1 MKKLLIVVDY
11 QKDFVDGA
19 LGFEGAAALDK
30 VIAEKVRAYQE
41 AGDDVVVTLDTHGDD
56 YPYTQEGQRLPI
68 AHCLRY
74 TGGWRMY
81 GETAR
86 LTEDCRAFEKPTFGS
101 AGLFAYLCQYR
112 YSSIEL
118 CGLVS
123 NICVISNAVLAKT
136 AQPDTEI
143 IVDAAA
149 TGSADAELNLAALK
163 VMAGLQI
170 SVLNMP

>member
-1 MKKLLIVVDY
+1 MKKLLVVVDY
-11 QKDFVDGA
+11 QRDFVDGS
-19 LGFEGAAALDK
+19 LGFAGAADLDS
-30 VIAEKVRAYQE
+30 VIAGKVASYLE
-41 AGDDVVVTLDTHGDD
+41 AGDDVVVTLDTHNAD
-56 YPYTQEGQRLPI
+56 YLLTQEGQRLPVE
-68 AHCLRY
+68 HCLRDSA
-74 TGGWRMY
+74 GWRMY

-86 LTEDCRAFEKPTFGS
+86 LTEDCRAFEKPSFGS
-101 AGLFAYLCQYR
+101 DRLFDFLRRSR
-112 YSSIEL
+112 YEAIEL

-149 TGSADAELNLAALK
+149 TASADEQLNLAALK

-170 SVLNMP
+170 TILNMP